1 MEKKTVIVTGIGG
14 NVGQGIVRNLRFSGL
29 PLHIIGT
36 NVLPFS
42 PGNHLVDAFYQVPY
56 AYDPG
61 FISVMQEIML
71 KEKVDLTIPS
81 TDYEVYFMSHATH
94 NLPGKLATAGPLAAE
109 TYLDKYLTWQHH
121 SKLNIPFAK
130 SLLPSFYNNDFEKAI
145 AKPRKGRGSRGL
157 LKLKFDTGL
166 LSDDEYMIQEMHEG
180 KEITTAVYTSY
191 LTGKILGLL
200 TMERSLENG
209 TTTFCKVNF
218 DYDKPLMEIA
228 QKMVDNSDLRGSFNI
243 QSIVNETGEI
253 VPFEINCR
261 ISGTN
266 SIRTHFGFKDVEYTV
281 RELLLQE
288 KIAPPKVIPG
298 VAQRILMD
306 VIYPDCKVE
315 SELHKDNT
323 DKFLIF

>member
-1 MEKKTVIVTGIGG
+1 
-14 NVGQGIVRNLRFSGL
+14 
-29 PLHIIGT
+29 
-36 NVLPFS
+36 
-42 PGNHLVDAFYQVPY
+42 
-56 AYDPG
+56 
-61 FISVMQEIML
+61 
-71 KEKVDLTIPS
+71 
-81 TDYEVYFMSHATH
+81 
-94 NLPGKLATAGPLAAE
+94 
-109 TYLDKYLTWQHH
+109 
-121 SKLNIPFAK
+121 
-130 SLLPSFYNNDFEKAI
+130 LPSFYNNDFEKAI